1 MLARA
6 LDSLHGDNHP
16 AVSIKFDKEGL
27 VYQYDDDGYVESI
40 ELDVWID
47 GCVPGLDYLVLV
59 EEIEENAP
67 RLMHPAP
74 KQAPRQQ
81 QNTEMNWTVLRAS
94 NMYAS
99 QSWSQHITMLDDR
112 PFFPSLYVKGEFRHL
127 SAKDKRRFQVQ
138 FALPSRPLMF
148 EHARTHTHIHT
159 YSHNAHARTRTHEH
173 RWCLSTPIPVFQKKS
188 AGLRRRIAPSNRLP
202 RLDLD
207 HVWPDANASN
217 QTTCEIGTQG
227 STARGSPWVFCV
239 HTTSTVSTRQI
250 CQRTH

>member
-1 MLARA
+1 MPRRCRRRRPDPASWCLVAACALAVTGTCHARP

-16 AVSIKFDKEGL
+16 AVSIMFDQHQNL
-27 VYQYDDDGYVESI
+27 VYQYDDDGSVKSI
-40 ELDVWID
+40 ELHVWID
-47 GCVPGLDYLVLV
+47 GCVAGLDYLVLV

-67 RLMHPAP
+67 RLKHPAP

-188 AGLRRRIAPSNRLP
+188 AGWRRQMSPSRLQRIALH
-202 RLDLD
+202 
-207 HVWPDANASN
+207 HVGPDANALH
-217 QTTCEIGTQG
+217 QT
-227 STARGSPWVFCV
+227 S
-239 HTTSTVSTRQI
+239 
-250 CQRTH
+250 